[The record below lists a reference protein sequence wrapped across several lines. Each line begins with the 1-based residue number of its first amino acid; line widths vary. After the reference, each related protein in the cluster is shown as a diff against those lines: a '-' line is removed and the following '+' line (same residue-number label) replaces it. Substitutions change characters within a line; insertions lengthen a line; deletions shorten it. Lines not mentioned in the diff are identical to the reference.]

1 MKHVVIRSEEA
12 LVLGVTCNRWR
23 QSQLDTCCS
32 GDKLKC
38 RDNKIGIFVLW
49 RIS

>member
-1 MKHVVIRSEEA
+1 MKHVVIRWAEA
-12 LVLGVTCNRWR
+12 LAVGVTCNRWR

-38 RDNKIGIFVLW
+38 RDNRIGILVPW